1 MWEQNKQAILTL
13 QSPAEGWKTKAQIF
27 YVMAKKNAK
36 ENGSFLRTR
45 KHVQIESK
53 LIQVIVKKKKKTKKG
68 KINMIWTLSFYSSV
82 WLHLTCV
89 DCAQNKPI
97 LLSTAAFQPMDALPS
112 ALQRGLRGGNQ
123 GQKIQL

>member
-1 MWEQNKQAILTL
+1 MSFPNQLLTIMQQDKWNVRTKQNKQAILTL

-53 LIQVIVKKKKKTKKG
+53 LIQVIVKKKKKTKKERS
-68 KINMIWTLSFYSSV
+68 IWSEL
-82 WLHLTCV
+82 
-89 DCAQNKPI
+89 
-97 LLSTAAFQPMDALPS
+97 
-112 ALQRGLRGGNQ
+112 
-123 GQKIQL
+123 